1 MFISLKEIEAGAA
14 VHHAVKDEASETPSS
29 ANETP
34 SKDNPTAENEG
45 EAEVLIQDTEVDEL
59 LDSASTTQEAPLPD
73 EDENDEDAFKTACE
87 ELSASLTPQRKKYE
101 CNKSK
106 SDL

>member
-14 VHHAVKDEASETPSS
+14 VHRAAKDEASETTSS
-29 ANETP
+29 VNETP
-34 SKDNPTAENEG
+34 GKDNPTTENEG
-45 EAEVLIQDTEVDEL
+45 EVSSKDAEVDEL

-87 ELSASLTPQRKKYE
+87 ELSASLTPQRKR
-101 CNKSK
+101 
-106 SDL
+106 